1 MMIIIIMVITIMI
14 MMTAT
19 LMIIVIIMIIIL
31 IAAIIKNFSNIHRLD
46 ITCYINIYDNTNIVY
61 HYESSV
67 YESI

>member
-1 MMIIIIMVITIMI
+1 MIIM
-14 MMTAT
+14 
-19 LMIIVIIMIIIL
+19 L